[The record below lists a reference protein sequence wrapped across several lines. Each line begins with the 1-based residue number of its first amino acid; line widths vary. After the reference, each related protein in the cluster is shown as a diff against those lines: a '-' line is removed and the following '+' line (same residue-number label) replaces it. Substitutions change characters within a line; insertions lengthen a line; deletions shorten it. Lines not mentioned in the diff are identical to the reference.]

1 MALTPMHSW
10 ILEFLDS
17 SVLKGRLNSVR
28 FSLEI
33 GTMGQSRREFLT
45 AAPAGLWAAAT
56 IAGSSNTK
64 NDPRAGG
71 GFKGSVCF
79 FSKHLPDTTWREL
92 ARRVKRMGFEGVD
105 LTVRTG
111 GHVVPEK
118 GA

>member
-1 MALTPMHSW
+1 
-10 ILEFLDS
+10 
-17 SVLKGRLNSVR
+17 
-28 FSLEI
+28 
-33 GTMGQSRREFLT
+33 MGQSRREFLT

-71 GFKGSVCF
+71 GFKGSVYF

-92 ARRVKRMGFEGVD
+92 AQRVKRLGFHGVD

-111 GHVVPEK
+111 GHVLPEK
-118 GA
+118 GAESALRGEMLNQRPARRPDLEIILLRMTQRKQWK